1 MTRILILIA
10 VAIASLVLNGCEK
23 EQKKITAEPRQENDS
38 RKTGSSVGASPEGPK
53 RPALDQPRDR
63 HDRENPPKSQQAQQS
78 AKTDAEKAGRST
90 NKSTAESRKQAESV
104 TPLDQSGRDADL
116 AITQRIR
123 QALVRED
130 LSFAAKNVLVI
141 TEPDHVVLKGQVRSS
156 SEAER
161 IKGIAGTI
169 TTRRIEDALEITR

>member
-1 MTRILILIA
+1 MLIPVVIT
-10 VAIASLVLNGCEK
+10 SLLLSACEK
-23 EQKKITAEPRQENDS
+23 EQKKITAEPGYESDS
-38 RKTGSSVGASPEGPK
+38 RSTGPGVRAASERPK
-53 RPALDQPRDR
+53 RPTLDQPRDR
-63 HDRENPPKSQQAQQS
+63 HDRDNLPKSQQAQQS
-78 AKTDAEKAGRST
+78 AKIDAEKPGVST

-104 TPLDQSGRDADL
+104 TPLDQSGRDADV